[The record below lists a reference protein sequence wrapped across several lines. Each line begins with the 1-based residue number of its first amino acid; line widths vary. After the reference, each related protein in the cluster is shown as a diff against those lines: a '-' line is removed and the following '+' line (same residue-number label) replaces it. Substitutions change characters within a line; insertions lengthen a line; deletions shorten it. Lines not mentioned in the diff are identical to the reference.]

1 MYTFH
6 LEAVA
11 PEQSTAAG
19 GGADQVD
26 PRVRALVER
35 VRALG
40 MRAGIAIKPATPAEA
55 LFPYVDAGLV
65 DMALVMTVEPGFGGQ
80 SFQPEAAAKCAALR
94 QRSKEL
100 DVQVD
105 GGVAPGA
112 SVESAAAAGANVLV
126 AGSAVFGAKDPGAAI
141 KALKEAVD
149 AKAAARGA

>member
-6 LEAVA
+6 LEAVVA
-11 PEQSTAAG
+11 PEQPSGAEAA
-19 GGADQVD
+19 VD

-35 VRALG
+35 IRAAG

-94 QRSKEL
+94 QRAKDL

-105 GGVAPGA
+105 GGIAPGT

-149 AKAAARGA
+149 ARAAAQGA